1 MTRNTPIGANHAIP
15 NASTQTILPLPE
27 HVVAQIKSSTAIVSL
42 TGVVLEL
49 LKNSLDAKATK
60 VEAAIDFARGGCSV
74 EDDGLGISP
83 LEFREEGGLGKLYCT
98 SKYHATEP
106 LLGRNGTFLASLA
119 AMSLLTISSH
129 HYQHRSHNAITFHQS
144 KAVERQLPASA
155 QHEISGRHGTRVT
168 VRNLFGN
175 LPVRVKQR
183 SIIAEQRAEHDR
195 LWDGLKKDVTSLLLS
210 WQSPVS
216 IRIRDSE
223 NRVVVNL
230 SISGSGA
237 PAQTKER
244 ETLKTRSAQ
253 LSSLLNVLTQAN
265 YIAIDQWPSWVP
277 ASAATSAISIKGAIS
292 LDPAPSKHVQFISLG
307 IRPLCA
313 NDGHN
318 ELFDAV
324 NRLFALSSFGTV
336 EDDTNIDELEKRR
349 RQSDKRFKHDGYT
362 NRQLKARKDVDRYP
376 MFYLRISLK
385 DARRRSVPEEQFLGD
400 EASLQSV
407 MEVLDAMI
415 TQWLSVHHFR
425 PRQPRKKRGRL
436 DTASSAAESLAVS
449 NSSSTEGRTTSMASS
464 GQSIRSRSATP
475 KPVSTSSQSL
485 KRKRPDKTASRE
497 LCERSRPGVFA
508 EWSRIKSGKPE
519 FFSSV
524 STVSKSKSESDLGKE
539 VSMSTS
545 AGTNTEAFAKF
556 DIPPL
561 SQGALS
567 GQHLPVEASTPTGS
581 LGIENKEN
589 DDTILWTDPNTKKVY
604 LLNARTGCAVPDAR
618 PRPTTDSSSSTFLN
632 TQTSTNKSVRLPTR
646 ASTAVPGKTPWLDN
660 VLDTWDN
667 PVFKPSEKRIQQ
679 AVLHEDESRGHRYSR
694 HGCSRIDIDKA
705 FNQASA
711 GGSSRLSREGLQNAQ
726 VIAQVDK
733 KFILVKM
740 KDSTQVQ
747 DARSGLLVLIDQH
760 AADER
765 VQVESLLSQLCN
777 PLQDEKGYQTKLGNR
792 AQVASVVLEKP
803 TQFAISSKER
813 IHFATHAARFAAWGI
828 LYDILGTTTSSAV
841 PDTVDREKHVLS
853 VTGLPTGISER
864 CKADPKVLISF
875 LRSTVWKYA
884 EDPHLAPLPAP
895 LTSSPSNPT
904 DWISFD
910 EKGDRGEDGR
920 VNIEDVDQP
929 NDTSGQASS
938 PFEKDDKETRRI
950 IRKIDLRLLPT
961 LAVIYAF
968 ALIDRVNLPNAR
980 IAGMDED
987 LGLSIGSRYSIL
999 TMIFFIPYIIFQFP
1013 GFSNIL
1019 AWGLSEM
1026 RGLGGLNG
1034 WQWIFAIEGAI
1045 TVLLGFMGFVT
1056 IIDFPDKASQPSP
1069 ITKRPFLTSAEANI
1083 ILARIQRDRGDA
1095 VADKLTWST
1104 ISTHLRDW
1112 KIWEF
1117 AWLYFL
1123 NNVVA
1128 YSWGYFLPIILRN
1141 DMKHSVAMSQI
1152 LSFPPY
1158 VLAAAWMFATA
1169 WVADRYR
1176 MRGAIIIFNCAWAV
1190 LGVCMMAFLSNA
1202 RARYAGVFL
1211 GVSGANANVPSL
1223 LSYMHN
1229 NIVGQMK
1236 RSVASALLIGGGAC
1250 GGIAASN
1257 IFRQQDAPKYTP
1269 AMAVVIATQVLTIV
1283 HVLKNFWVYSRAN
1296 RQADRGERILEGQ
1309 EGFRQTL

>member
-1 MTRNTPIGANHAIP
+1 MT
-15 NASTQTILPLPE
+15 ASAYRPSSFARKE
-27 HVVAQIKSSTAIVSL
+27 AWASSTVCTCTEGAVDRQL
-42 TGVVLEL
+42 TG
-49 LKNSLDAKATK
+49 T
-60 VEAAIDFARGGCSV
+60 G
-74 EDDGLGISP
+74 
-83 LEFREEGGLGKLYCT
+83 T

-524 STVSKSKSESDLGKE
+524 STVSKSKSESDLGKK

-904 DWISFD
+904 DWVRRLATCPPGLVDLINSRACRSAIMFND
-910 EKGDRGEDGR
+910 VLSIEDCKALVRNLASCVFPFMCAHGRPSMVPLIDLGERGE
-920 VNIEDVDQP
+920 
-929 NDTSGQASS
+929 
-938 PFEKDDKETRRI
+938 
-950 IRKIDLRLLPT
+950 
-961 LAVIYAF
+961 
-968 ALIDRVNLPNAR
+968 
-980 IAGMDED
+980 
-987 LGLSIGSRYSIL
+987 
-999 TMIFFIPYIIFQFP
+999 FP
-1013 GFSNIL
+1013 G
-1019 AWGLSEM
+1019 
-1026 RGLGGLNG
+1026 GLG
-1034 WQWIFAIEGAI
+1034 ARDESVDDA
-1045 TVLLGFMGFVT
+1045 GFVG
-1056 IIDFPDKASQPSP
+1056 A
-1069 ITKRPFLTSAEANI
+1069 
-1083 ILARIQRDRGDA
+1083 
-1095 VADKLTWST
+1095 
-1104 ISTHLRDW
+1104 W
-1112 KIWEF
+1112 KKW
-1117 AWLYFL
+1117 
-1123 NNVVA
+1123 
-1128 YSWGYFLPIILRN
+1128 R
-1141 DMKHSVAMSQI
+1141 K
-1152 LSFPPY
+1152 
-1158 VLAAAWMFATA
+1158 
-1169 WVADRYR
+1169 
-1176 MRGAIIIFNCAWAV
+1176 
-1190 LGVCMMAFLSNA
+1190 
-1202 RARYAGVFL
+1202 
-1211 GVSGANANVPSL
+1211 
-1223 LSYMHN
+1223 
-1229 NIVGQMK
+1229 
-1236 RSVASALLIGGGAC
+1236 
-1250 GGIAASN
+1250 
-1257 IFRQQDAPKYTP
+1257 
-1269 AMAVVIATQVLTIV
+1269 
-1283 HVLKNFWVYSRAN
+1283 
-1296 RQADRGERILEGQ
+1296 
-1309 EGFRQTL
+1309 